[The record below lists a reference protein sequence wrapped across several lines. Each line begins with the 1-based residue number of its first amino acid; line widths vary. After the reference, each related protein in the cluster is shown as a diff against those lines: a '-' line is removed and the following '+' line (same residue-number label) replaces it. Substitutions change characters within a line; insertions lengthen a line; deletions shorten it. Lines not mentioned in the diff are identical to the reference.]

1 MNLKYKITIGVLAA
15 LVVILGAALATH
27 IVFTDRQQKVEISSS
42 PVPAGMGRGMI
53 IRELGMN
60 AEQVQKF
67 DSLRRNF
74 FGSTSNL
81 RDSISSLNGQIA
93 SLLSSPQPNRQE
105 VMSLVQQAGNL
116 ENRYKQLL
124 VRHVL
129 DLHQICTP
137 QQREML
143 GQIYPQ
149 LLNPGQGG
157 GRGMMHRHRWGR
169 QPQAQ

>member
-15 LVVILGAALATH
+15 LVVILGVALATH
-27 IVFTDRQQKVEISSS
+27 IIFTDRQQKAGLSTS

-53 IRELGMN
+53 IRELGMSE
-60 AEQVQKF
+60 AQVQQF
-67 DSLRRNF
+67 DSLRRSF
-74 FGSTSNL
+74 FEKTSVL

-93 SLLSSPQPNRQE
+93 NLLSSPQPNRQE
-105 VMSLVQQAGNL
+105 VISLVHRAGNL

-124 VRHVL
+124 VHHVL

-143 GQIYPQ
+143 GKIYLQ
-149 LLNPGQGG
+149 LINPGQGG

-169 QPQAQ
+169 QQ